1 MNIFM
6 QNTKSCRLPLT
17 FPASAKSCAEEH
29 TCQSGCNFGK
39 EKFYITS
46 GNYPVVSSPSQCDSA
61 FFVGVGNID
70 YTFMLSF
77 ATAKMQTAIL
87 SQNAVFLNYC
97 ALKPQRS
104 PRGALLSIL
113 FILDCLHF
121 SPRLVR

>member
-1 MNIFM
+1 M
-6 QNTKSCRLPLT
+6 QNTKFCKLPLT
-17 FPASAKSCAEEH
+17 FPASAKSCAGEH
-29 TCQSGCNFGK
+29 AHQSSHNCGK
-39 EKFYITS
+39 ERFYTTS
-46 GNYPVVSSPSQCDSA
+46 GNYPVLSSPSQCVSA
-61 FFVGVGNID
+61 FFVGVRNID

-97 ALKPQRS
+97 ALRPQKS
-104 PRGALLSIL
+104 PRGALLSVL